1 MVAGEEGDTA
11 KIDADIA
18 FANAFASGTNR
29 NCRHRLDADIQL
41 FQVIYLTHRAVN
53 DQTFP
58 FILYCQTRQFSIDQC
73 ATNRTSAIDD
83 KNTTTAILFELI
95 LLQPFVLEPFYRD
108 YLSANRRPPA
118 IVGKQRFHDVTI
130 VLIDVTKLGSIVFHR
145 LNIQLLREFSVYRA
159 MWAVGKIINC

>member
-1 MVAGEEGDTA
+1 MTPPKLTRTSLSPMPSPAAPTG
-11 KIDADIA
+11 IA
-18 FANAFASGTNR
+18 AIAWMPISNF
-29 NCRHRLDADIQL
+29 
-41 FQVIYLTHRAVN
+41 FQVIYPTHRAVN

-83 KNTTTAILFELI
+83 KNTTTAILFEQI
-95 LLQPFVLEPFYRD
+95 VQQPVVLETFYRD
-108 YLSANRRPPA
+108 YLSAKRRPSA
-118 IVGKQRFHDVTI
+118 KVGEQRFHDVNI
-130 VLIDVTKLGSIVFHR
+130 FLIDVTKLGSIVFHR